1 MFFPIDGTLGVLSA
15 RDLDGPS
22 EIKFT
27 IKDEVTRSL
36 VRLSEHF
43 GQSTVNRSVEI
54 ILNKQLD
61 RDHVSILI
69 DMEFPKNP
77 TMVSQRTTIPGGYQ
91 DYQFIVVFRGLRHLY
106 SLITEYEYHVIKLD
120 SKHGLC
126 QSPLLSIAVRIYFIP
141 PCRFIFDGVPFLSCS
156 RHLRQVF
163 CLSGDQKKLF
173 KYMQWLK
180 CKAGRYI

>member
-69 DMEFPKNP
+69 DMEFPREPQQWSPKG
-77 TMVSQRTTIPGGYQ
+77 Q
-91 DYQFIVVFRGLRHLY
+91 QFLGDIRIT
-106 SLITEYEYHVIKLD
+106 SLLWYLE
-120 SKHGLC
+120 
-126 QSPLLSIAVRIYFIP
+126 A
-141 PCRFIFDGVPFLSCS
+141 
-156 RHLRQVF
+156 
-163 CLSGDQKKLF
+163 
-173 KYMQWLK
+173 
-180 CKAGRYI
+180 